1 MEFDKNEVQLLGVIG
16 RVTHMIGK
24 LARTMYSEY
33 DLNMAQSRVL
43 FVLHAEKSVSQKEL
57 AKQLNVTPPSIT
69 SMIKKMENDGYITR
83 KVDPKDQRVMRL
95 TLTEKGE
102 SLIEYVLKTADEMDK
117 KVFGGMSAEEKML
130 FRRLLMQII
139 DNLE

>member
-1 MEFDKNEVQLLGVIG
+1 
-16 RVTHMIGK
+16 
-24 LARTMYSEY
+24 
-33 DLNMAQSRVL
+33 MAQSRVL
-43 FVLHAEKSVSQKEL
+43 FVLHEEKSVSQKEL